1 MNCFTS
7 HIVLFCFCL
16 VFFAEK
22 QNRSYKV
29 QVTSSN
35 LQVSSSNS
43 QVTCSNPQVKKTN
56 VRVMVKLKFFFYGF
70 KSMSYEFKFTSY
82 EETKDMNCKINT
94 RLAQVGI
101 LKAWVRRLKT
111 QVKRKNSEFKYW
123 TFWLTK
129 KLIFFH
135 FMLILLLSDWCT

>member
-1 MNCFTS
+1 MNIYSSMNCNTS

-16 VFFAEK
+16 GFFAQK

-35 LQVSSSNS
+35 L
-43 QVTCSNPQVKKTN
+43 QVKKTN

-101 LKAWVRRLKT
+101 LKAWVRRLKA
-111 QVKRKNSEFKYW
+111 QVKKKK
-123 TFWLTK
+123 FWVQILNFLTYK
-129 KLIFFH
+129 KIN
-135 FMLILLLSDWCT
+135 LLSLYANFTA